1 MQAAEDKAKWH
12 SDRLSRL
19 KSNRVNF
26 DSRWDR
32 IARLVL
38 PSAVG
43 FQTTYFPGTRQDYD
57 IFDSTAQL
65 ALPRFAAAIDT
76 LVTPQTT
83 RWHTLTP
90 KRKTLRQVPRVR
102 RFLDDLTDLLF
113 SVRYSPRANF
123 ASRVNEVYTSVGAFG
138 NGVIYVHDAKPG
150 IQYIAVHL
158 AEIWFDED
166 ANGRIDTVY
175 WEHEYTARQASEKF
189 PGKLPPD
196 ILADAEGMNGNP
208 QRPVR
213 VCKVV
218 YPRRERDP
226 RKRDAKNM
234 PWASETFLVGK
245 DSVILEEKGYRTFPF
260 AVARDATAPREIY
273 ARGAAERCLADNL
286 TLQEM
291 AKTSLRY
298 GQLVT
303 DPPWIATDADSL
315 DPFAARPGAVNY
327 GYLGAD
333 GQERVKSLRPEGDP
347 RFGLELQD
355 QRRQAINNAFL
366 VNLFQVLVENTKRM
380 TATEVMQLV
389 QEKGALLGPLGSRLR
404 TEFLAPMIERE
415 IDILFN
421 AGAVSV
427 NDIPPELAE
436 AGGEIDFEYDSPLT
450 RAMRAEEGVG
460 ILRTLEFVGQAATQ
474 VAAADQD
481 RARRIVQKVN
491 FERAL
496 ERITELN
503 GAPAD
508 IMFTDDEVAEQEAGR
523 QQEVQAQQL
532 LQAAPVIADT
542 VKTLAEANTVAG
554 NQTAVI

>member
-1 MQAAEDKAKWH
+1 MYGGADDKAKWH
-12 SDRLSRL
+12 SERLAKL
-19 KSNRVNF
+19 KTNRVNF

-43 FQTTYFPGTRQDYD
+43 FQTTDFPGSRQDYD

-83 RWHTLTP
+83 RWHTLVP
-90 KRKTLRQVPRVR
+90 KRKTLRQNQRVR
-102 RFLDDLTDLLF
+102 RFCDDLTDLLF

-123 ASRVNEVYTSVGAFG
+123 ASRANEVYTSVGAFG
-138 NGVIYVHDAKPG
+138 NGVLYIHDARPG
-150 IQYIAVHL
+150 IQYITVHL
-158 AEIWFDED
+158 SEIWFDED
-166 ANGRIDTVY
+166 AQGRIDTAY
-175 WEHEYTARQASEKF
+175 WEHEYTVRQAVQKF
-189 PGKLPPD
+189 RAENLPPD
-196 ILADAEGMNGNP
+196 IVADLEKNP
-208 QRPVR
+208 QRV
-213 VCKVV
+213 VKFCKAV
-218 YPRRERDP
+218 YPRRDRDP
-226 RKRDAKNM
+226 KNRDAKNM
-234 PWASETFLVGK
+234 RWASCTFIVGK
-245 DSVILEEKGYRTFPF
+245 DSTIVEESGYRTFPF
-260 AVARDATAPREIY
+260 AVARDVTAPREIY

-303 DPPWIATDADSL
+303 DPPWLAVDGDSL

-333 GQERVKSLRPEGDP
+333 GQPRVAPLRPQGDP
-347 RFGLELQD
+347 GFGLELQD

-389 QEKGALLGPLGSRLR
+389 QEKGALLGPLGGRLR
-404 TEFLAPMIERE
+404 TEFLSVIIERE

-421 AGAVSV
+421 AGVVSV
-427 NDIPPELAE
+427 NDIPAELVE

-460 ILRTLEFVGQAATQ
+460 ILRTLEFVSQAATQ

-491 FERAL
+491 YERAL

-508 IMFTDDEVAEQEAGR
+508 IMFTDDEVAEMEAG
-523 QQEVQAQQL
+523 QQQQVQAQQM

-542 VKTLAEANTVAG
+542 VKTLAEANSVAG